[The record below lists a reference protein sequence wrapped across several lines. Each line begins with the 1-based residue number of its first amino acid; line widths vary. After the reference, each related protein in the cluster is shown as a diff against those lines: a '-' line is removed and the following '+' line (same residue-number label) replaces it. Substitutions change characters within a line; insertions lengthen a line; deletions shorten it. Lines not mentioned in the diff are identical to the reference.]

1 MMAQKLT
8 SFIEI
13 DPQSDFTIHNLPYG
27 IFSKTPEGEKHVGVA
42 IGDWVLDL
50 AELAEQGLLEI
61 NGKENYFNQPTLNKF
76 IESGKSSWQSV
87 RKALQALLSAEN
99 PL

>member
-27 IFSKTPEGEKHVGVA
+27 IFSKTPEGE
-42 IGDWVLDL
+42 
-50 AELAEQGLLEI
+50 
-61 NGKENYFNQPTLNKF
+61 
-76 IESGKSSWQSV
+76 SMSV
-87 RKALQALLSAEN
+87 
-99 PL
+99 